1 VSSLAF
7 FVGKGGVGK
16 TTVSAAYAL
25 HVAARS
31 PRKKVLLLSSDPAHS
46 LADVF
51 EQTVSGKSAKRV
63 RLPFHGR
70 LFVWQV
76 DAERQFGDFLKEH
89 KERLLRVLE
98 AGSIFSREDIEALLN
113 TTLPGMAEMATLLS
127 VSDALRSG
135 EFDHVVVDTA
145 PFGHTLRL
153 FELPTY
159 LSRFVDFLEL
169 AARRDQVLAAHFGGR
184 ARSQNSGFLADWR
197 ERVATIRR
205 ALSEDAQLC
214 VVSTPEKFSLN
225 ESKRSVAELRVHLPR
240 VTIHAVILNRAVL
253 SKTNCRICRSKFHAT
268 RAAQVFLKR
277 HFPRATLLVA
287 RDAGAPVTGAAG
299 LKAFGRHVFLEQP
312 LRWLPKAPRSREVT
326 LNPAAW
332 PVLATPL
339 SLVVGK
345 GGVGKTT
352 VSAGLGFHTRSKVRV
367 PVDLCSVDPAPSLD
381 DIFRTAIGDRPR
393 AVLGD
398 SAFRASEL
406 DAPQLF
412 RGWADR
418 MKDMVNENL
427 TPETSG
433 VHVDFGFERQL
444 FFQLLDSVPPGLD
457 EIFAVLRLIEVLGS
471 KSSRIIIDMAP
482 TGHALEL
489 LRTPE
494 RILAWTRLLLK
505 SLAAH
510 RTLSV
515 VKELGVKVAELG
527 KEVREL
533 AGSLTN
539 ARHTQIFTVM
549 LPEALPD
556 LETERLM
563 RELRTLELASRS
575 IFVNRVLFRE
585 DIGRCASC
593 QLVRKWQLK
602 TMAKLKIRYPDAMI
616 YVVRHFPAEIAGKK
630 ALRAFTNELWN
641 LA

>member
-1 VSSLAF
+1 MSSLSF
-7 FVGKGGVGK
+7 FIGKGGVGK
-16 TTVSAAYAL
+16 TTASAAYAV

-31 PRKKVLLLSSDPAHS
+31 TRKKVLLLSSDPAHS

-51 EQTVSGKSAKRV
+51 EQTVSCKSAKRV
-63 RLPFHGR
+63 RLPFNCR

-98 AGSIFSREDIEALLN
+98 AGTIFSRDDIEALLN
-113 TTLPGMAEMATLLS
+113 TTLPGMTEMATLLS
-127 VSDALRSG
+127 VSDVLRSR

-184 ARSQNSGFLADWR
+184 APWQNSGFLADWR
-197 ERVATIRR
+197 EKVAAIRR
-205 ALSEDAQLC
+205 ALGEDARLY

-225 ESKRSVAELRVHLPR
+225 ESLRSVTELRVHLPR
-240 VTIHAVILNRAVL
+240 VTIDAIVLNRAVL
-253 SKTNCRICRSKFHAT
+253 SKNNCKICRSNYQAT
-268 RAAQVFLKR
+268 RAARVFLKR
-277 HFPRATLLVA
+277 HFPGADLFVA

-299 LKAFGRHVFLEQP
+299 LKAFGKHVFSGQP
-312 LRWLPKAPRSREVT
+312 LFWRPKAPRSREVK
-326 LNPAAW
+326 LNPATW
-332 PVLATPL
+332 PVLVTPL

-352 VSAGLGFHTRSKVRV
+352 ISAGLGIHTRSKVRV
-367 PVDLCSVDPAPSLD
+367 PVELCSVDPAPSLD
-381 DIFRTAIGDRPR
+381 DIFRASVDDRPR

-398 SAFRASEL
+398 PAFRASEL

-412 RGWADR
+412 REWADR
-418 MKDMVNENL
+418 MKDMVNEGL
-427 TPETSG
+427 TPETSD

-457 EIFAVLRLIEVLGS
+457 EIFAVLRLMEVLSS

-494 RILAWTRLLLK
+494 RILGWTRLLLK

-527 KEVREL
+527 KEVRDL

-539 ARHTQIFTVM
+539 AGHTQIFTVM

-563 RELRTLELASRS
+563 RELRTLKLASRS
-575 IFVNRVLFRE
+575 IFVNRFLFQE

-593 QLVRKWQLK
+593 QLAREWQLK
-602 TMAKLKIRYPDAMI
+602 TMAKLKIRYPDATI
-616 YVVRHFPAEIAGKK
+616 YVVRHFPAEIAGAK
-630 ALRAFTNELWN
+630 ALRAFTSELWT